1 MVTHIAETDL
11 ALYVSGDLRLL
22 RRAAVGFHAGR
33 CERCRRRMEAYRAD
47 RDQTRKLAGEMP
59 EGLDWQRLAAEMS
72 ANIHVGLAAG
82 ECVARRP
89 ERRILRVSWRPAAI
103 AAGMVAVMTFA
114 WWLNMP
120 AGTSGQLGRAM
131 SAIWHGRANF
141 AAVASRDAS
150 WDAKRNGPASFA
162 SFGPVVVATPLGI
175 ELRENDNVIGGSED
189 SAPVAVSAS
198 MQGSASARY
207 VNADTG
213 QMTITSVY
221 VQ

>member
-22 RRAAVGFHAGR
+22 RRAAVSFHVGQ

-47 RDQTRKLAGEMP
+47 RVEVRKLTGEMP
-59 EGLDWQRLAAEMS
+59 EDLNWERLAAEMS

-89 ERRILRVSWRPAAI
+89 QRKVLRVNWRPAAI
-103 AAGMVAVMTFA
+103 AAGLVAVMSVA

-120 AGTSGQLGRAM
+120 SGTTRELGRAM
-131 SAIWHGRANF
+131 SAVWRGRANDG
-141 AAVASRDAS
+141 VVSRRGAR
-150 WDAKRNGPASFA
+150 WDDPASFA
-162 SFGPVVVATPLGI
+162 SLGPVIEATPLGI
-175 ELRENDNVIGGSED
+175 ELRENDNAIGGSQD
-189 SAPVAVSAS
+189 SPPVAVSAT